1 MRRFIQLVAVCALLS
16 QSANATQRLIVRDTL
31 GQSALNLICFPPGC
45 NVAWGLGDP
54 AGQLFLIEVPDYLN
68 LGGLVQTLLAAT
80 GVADVEID
88 QLQSISESSPSAPP
102 SLSDSTTVPY
112 YGTSVWQGYISQ
124 PAAQIVRIADAQ
136 SGFHV
141 SGAGIV
147 AVIDTGVD
155 STHPVL
161 QPVLVPG
168 YDFTRNQQ
176 GADEKQDITQP
187 IWPITNGVP
196 AQYVNGSNE
205 AVLDQST
212 VSVVDNP
219 QYAEFGHG
227 TMVSG
232 IIHLVAPT
240 AQIMPLKAF
249 QSNGTGYTSDIIRAI
264 YWATRQN
271 ARVLSMSFSSTQP
284 SLALQLALDYAT
296 SRGLISVAAAGNSS
310 SSAAVYPAAY
320 GNVISV
326 ASTNNDDNRSSFSN
340 YGSWIWLAAPG
351 EGVVTTYPW
360 NGYAA
365 VWGTSFSTPL
375 VSGTAALLLQTNWTL
390 CQNDVAN
397 AVAHTDP
404 AGPGLGHGRLNIV
417 HTVQAVTGSN

>member
-1 MRRFIQLVAVCALLS
+1 MRRFIQLVAVCALLAH
-16 QSANATQRLIVRDTL
+16 SANATQRLIIRDTL
-31 GQSALNLICFPPGC
+31 GQSALNLTCTLLGC
-45 NVAWGLGDP
+45 NVDWGLGDP

-68 LGGLVQTLLAAT
+68 LGGLIHALLSGT
-80 GVADVEID
+80 GIIDVEID
-88 QLQSISESSPSAPP
+88 QLQYVRQSSPAVPP
-102 SLSDSTTVPY
+102 SLYDSSIVSY
-112 YGTSVWQGYISQ
+112 YGTNVWEGYVTQ
-124 PAAQIVRIADAQ
+124 PAAQIVRIADAH
-136 SGFHV
+136 SAFNV

-161 QPVLVPG
+161 QPVLVGG

-176 GADEKQDITQP
+176 GADEKSDITQP
-187 IWPITNGVP
+187 TWPITSGVP
-196 AQYVNGSNE
+196 PQCVNGSNE

-212 VSVVDNP
+212 VSVVDNS
-219 QYAEFGHG
+219 QYAAFGHG

-240 AQIMPLKAF
+240 ALIMPLKAF
-249 QSNGTGYTSDIIRAI
+249 QANGTGYTSDIIRAI
-264 YWATRQN
+264 FWAVRQN
-271 ARVLSMSFSSTQP
+271 ARVLNMSFSATQP
-284 SLALQLALDYAT
+284 SLALQLALSYAT
-296 SRGLISVAAAGNSS
+296 TNGVISVAAAGNSGS
-310 SSAAVYPAAY
+310 STAVYPAGY

-326 ASTNNDDNRSSFSN
+326 ASTDNNDNRSSFSN

-375 VSGTAALLLQTNWTL
+375 VSGTAGLLLQTNWTL
-390 CQNDVAN
+390 TQNDVAN
-397 AVAHTDP
+397 AVAHAHP
-404 AGPGLGHGRLNIV
+404 LGPDLGHGRLDI
-417 HTVQAVTGSN
+417 VQAIQAVVGSN